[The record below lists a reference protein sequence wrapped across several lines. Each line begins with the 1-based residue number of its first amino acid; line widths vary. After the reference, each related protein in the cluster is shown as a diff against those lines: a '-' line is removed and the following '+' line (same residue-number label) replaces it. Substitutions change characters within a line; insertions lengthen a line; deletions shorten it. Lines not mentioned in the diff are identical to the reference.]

1 MLPTSNSGNSSTD
14 RYSMAHQQQQQQH
27 HNTMVAAAS
36 QAQALTSTLA
46 AGLHPSMP
54 SIELFTEI

>member
-1 MLPTSNSGNSSTD
+1 
-14 RYSMAHQQQQQQH
+14 MAHQQQQQQH

-46 AGLHPSMP
+46 AGLHPSMA
-54 SIELFTEI
+54 SIEIFTEI